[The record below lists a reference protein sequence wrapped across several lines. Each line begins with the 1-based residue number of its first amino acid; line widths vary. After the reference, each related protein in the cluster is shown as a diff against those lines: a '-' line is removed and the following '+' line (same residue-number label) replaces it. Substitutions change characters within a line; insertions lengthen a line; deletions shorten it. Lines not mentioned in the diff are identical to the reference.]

1 MKKEQQRFGH
11 LFNNVPNNFFTRWL
25 VDKANQRMRK
35 SQSLFRLQKRY
46 RRPREGFCYTSFG
59 GIVQKGFDYRTGD
72 KMPPAHKRAK
82 AFSLYLRNR

>member
-1 MKKEQQRFGH
+1 MRRGKHYH
-11 LFNNVPNNFFTRWL
+11 LVNNIPNNFFTRWL

-35 SQSLFRLQKRY
+35 SESYFRLQKRY
-46 RRPREGFCYTSFG
+46 RRPKEGFCYDSFG
-59 GIVQKGFDYRTGD
+59 TIVQKGFDYRSGE